1 MVRFHVYGWSVTIFV
16 WCLTVCSAKDLTTL
30 ASTTKDG
37 VCHDEHCM
45 KVAKY
50 MKKGLD
56 ESVDPCD
63 NFYQYA
69 CGGWMKA
76 HKIPDKKEEYSAINE
91 LSDNND
97 KLLRQFL
104 DGSYKGRL
112 CSKKHPSDSE
122 TIMKV
127 RNFYTSCLNTKLI
140 EERGAKPIHE
150 FIEKLGSWDIEDDF
164 DENSWDWSKT
174 LRQIHAEY
182 PAEIFFT
189 IDVDVDP
196 KNKKKNII
204 TVGFVGS

>member
-1 MVRFHVYGWSVTIFV
+1 
-16 WCLTVCSAKDLTTL
+16 
-30 ASTTKDG
+30 
-37 VCHDEHCM
+37 
-45 KVAKY
+45 